1 MFSVFLR
8 NPKIANPKRGFPYTA
23 RRFRRVT
30 WQSRIF
36 VFEPILKGWDLRG
49 APSGEGRMQSELL
62 ETTTNHACPTTST
75 TRTKKCTLAKQ
86 STLSR
91 VFYHECLKPPRER
104 GRGRERGKGR
114 TKGRGRGRSRGRL
127 NCHLLACGSTR
138 LYDAASVITQR
149 RKGLWVCGPTMGLR
163 DTKCRG
169 ESQLCFYLRHVTH
182 LALPSTLDAL
192 WMCA

>member
-1 MFSVFLR
+1 M
-8 NPKIANPKRGFPYTA
+8 
-23 RRFRRVT
+23 
-30 WQSRIF
+30 
-36 VFEPILKGWDLRG
+36 FEPILKGWDFRG
-49 APSGEGRMQSELL
+49 APSGEGRMQTELL
-62 ETTTNHACPTTST
+62 ETTPNHVCPTTNT

-91 VFYHECLKPPRER
+91 VFYHECLEPPRER

-127 NCHLLACGSTR
+127 NCHL
-138 LYDAASVITQR
+138 AASVITQR

-163 DTKCRG
+163 DTKRRG
-169 ESQLCFYLRHVTH
+169 ESQLCFYLRHVSH
-182 LALPSTLDAL
+182 LALSSTLDAL